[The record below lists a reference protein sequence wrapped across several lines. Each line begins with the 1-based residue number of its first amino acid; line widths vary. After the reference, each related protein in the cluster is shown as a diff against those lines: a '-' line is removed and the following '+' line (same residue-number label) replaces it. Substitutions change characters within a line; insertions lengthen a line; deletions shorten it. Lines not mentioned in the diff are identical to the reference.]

1 MSGKELID
9 LIESPSF
16 KKREG
21 RNLMGCS
28 ESMYDPNYLVY
39 SAYKEARKLDEL
51 SQKENID
58 DLLFIA
64 GYAAEVFY

>member
-1 MSGKELID
+1 MSGKELIN
-9 LIESPSF
+9 LIENPSF

-21 RNLMGCS
+21 RNVMGCP

-39 SAYKEARKLDEL
+39 SAYHDRGKLNEL

-58 DLLFIA
+58 DLLFVA
-64 GYAAEVFY
+64 DYASEVFY

>member
-9 LIESPSF
+9 LIENPSF

-21 RNLMGCS
+21 QNLMGCS

-39 SAYKEARKLDEL
+39 SAYKDARKLKKLRE
-51 SQKENID
+51 KENID
-58 DLLFIA
+58 DLLLVASF
-64 GYAAEVFY
+64 AAEVFY